1 VPSFVLLSEAA
12 SPWAAAGAVA
22 GGIAPAVWFGAGIAP
37 TPLAVEVDGVSG
49 VSFRS
54 VVWTG
59 GSSG

>member
-1 VPSFVLLSEAA
+1 MPSFVLLSEAA
-12 SPWAAAGAVA
+12 SPWAAAGAV
-22 GGIAPAVWFGAGIAP
+22 APAVWFGAGIAP

>member
-1 VPSFVLLSEAA
+1 MPSFVLLSEAA
-12 SPWAAAGAVA
+12 SPWAVAGAVA
-22 GGIAPAVWFGAGIAP
+22 PTVWFGVGIAPP
-37 TPLAVEVDGVSG
+37 PLAVEVDGVSG